1 MIDGAHVI
9 VYSRDAE
16 ADRDFLRD
24 ILRSNSVD
32 AGDGWLIFALPL
44 AEIAV
49 HPTDEQPR
57 HEVYLMCDD
66 MDRTISELSGR
77 GAEVSPTTDAVWG
90 VLATIKMP
98 SGGEIGLYQPAHPT
112 AIGL

>member
-32 AGDGWLIFALPL
+32 AGDGWLRERFTELGVIQF
-44 AEIAV
+44 EDW
-49 HPTDEQPR
+49 TDTGE
-57 HEVYLMCDD
+57 EYATLD
-66 MDRTISELSGR
+66 
-77 GAEVSPTTDAVWG
+77 EVSKDR
-90 VLATIKMP
+90 
-98 SGGEIGLYQPAHPT
+98 EPAS
-112 AIGL
+112 A